1 MLLQPAS
8 HFRTAL
14 RFLFTDIDDTLT
26 NDGVLTSIAYESLWK
41 LSENGIKVVPV
52 TGRPAGWCD
61 LIARQ
66 WPVEGVIGEN
76 GGFFFRYDHRR
87 KKMIRNYAIPQSQVA
102 RNQLKLKKV
111 GEKIL
116 RQVKGSAVSA
126 DQFSRQM
133 DLAIDFCED
142 IPRLSKPKVLQI
154 QKIFQQAGAQAKI
167 SSIHVNG
174 WYGSYNKLSQSLV
187 FLKKEFGISGHQ
199 ALKVCGYVGDSPNDE
214 PLWQFFPHS
223 FGVANVKKFIPD
235 LKFPPRYVTRNEGG
249 QGFKEL
255 AQVIIRNKRL

>member
-26 NDGVLTSIAYESLWK
+26 NDGVLSSEAYESIWK
-41 LSENGIKVVPV
+41 LSKNGIKVVPV

-76 GGFFFRYDHRR
+76 GGFYFRYDHQR
-87 KKMIRNYAIPQSQVA
+87 KKMIRNYAIPLSMVA

-116 RQVKGSAVSA
+116 RQVKGSAISA

-142 IPRLSKPKVLQI
+142 IPHLSKAKVLQI
-154 QKIFQQAGAQAKI
+154 QKIFEQAGAQAKI

-187 FLKKEFGISGHQ
+187 FLKEEFGISKKQ

-235 LKFPPRYVTRNEGG
+235 LKSPPCYITRKEGG
-249 QGFKEL
+249 HGFKEL